1 VSYWSAKSDLDFM
14 LRFRADVF
22 ELFKHEGKA
31 EQELRQGGA
40 YMSQRELR
48 DAVKSVATKNDPDG
62 YQAVRLRLAVGVSR
76 AVRIGREL
84 GVPADLRTY
93 PPAAIGGPVIDVNIF
108 EATLTDP
115 SWGGVDRQHTVDTL
129 NRAIGACD
137 ERVRVERR
145 RVLNPAWWL
154 WSLVSFVLR
163 IPFILASATGLR
175 VERFETRAGGVVV
188 KVVEAVAI
196 AFVLAKLRLSGS

>member
-84 GVPADLRTY
+84 GVPADLLTY

-145 RVLNPAWWL
+145 RVLNPACGCGRSCRSCSASHSSSRAQPGSESRGSKRAQAASSSR
-154 WSLVSFVLR
+154 SLR
-163 IPFILASATGLR
+163 R
-175 VERFETRAGGVVV
+175 
-188 KVVEAVAI
+188 AI

>member
-1 VSYWSAKSDLDFM
+1 M
-14 LRFRADVF
+14 
-22 ELFKHEGKA
+22 
-31 EQELRQGGA
+31 
-40 YMSQRELR
+40 
-48 DAVKSVATKNDPDG
+48 
-62 YQAVRLRLAVGVSR
+62 SR

-84 GVPADLRTY
+84 GVPADLRSY
-93 PPAAIGGPVIDVNIF
+93 PPPAIGGPVIDVNIF

-115 SWGGVDRQHTVDTL
+115 SWSGVDQQHTVDTL
-129 NRAIGACD
+129 NRAIGACE

-145 RVLNPAWWL
+145 HALNPAWWL

-175 VERFETRAGGVVV
+175 VQRFEASAGGIVL